1 MLVRFECDEGSITMF
16 RDAAVMLLKMMG
28 QTGVMPGA
36 LLAKD
41 IPAALDRLKRAVAT
55 LHDAPPPEEEG
66 DEKNGGAPSVSTR
79 QRAFPLIELL
89 TRAAKEEC
97 DLIWEE
103 ERPLLR

>member
-36 LLAKD
+36 LLATD
-41 IPAALDRLKRAVAT
+41 IPAALERLKRAAAT
-55 LHDAPPPEEEG
+55 QHDAPHPEEN

-89 TRAAKEEC
+89 ARAAKEEC